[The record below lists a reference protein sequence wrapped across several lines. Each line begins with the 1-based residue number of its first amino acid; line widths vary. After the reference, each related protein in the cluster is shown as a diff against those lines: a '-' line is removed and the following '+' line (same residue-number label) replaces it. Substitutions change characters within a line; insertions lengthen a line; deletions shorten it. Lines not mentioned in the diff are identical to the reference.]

1 MTDFTVAFIGLPS
14 SGKSSI
20 INSLIGKR
28 ILESGI
34 CRTTTEYNLL
44 DNIIE
49 DDNNNKF
56 QVMDLPGICDSEEH
70 NVNFNELTNKH
81 IINANL
87 IIWTTDVNKAFI
99 TTHEV
104 NEYNR
109 IKKILND
116 TTNETGKLYYL
127 IIMLSKCD
135 KDINNI
141 NNNVS
146 KKDKKIKKSN
156 EEISDSDEDTDINDL
171 INKVHEKFSNED
183 IIYFNAFG
191 RSFYNEKSTET
202 LKKFIS
208 KTSMPITQNNITFNI
223 SKYIENYDIYQI
235 DKYYDHFQEKFI
247 LFIHNTTSKVEQ
259 ILEIWNNITDENKKN
274 FLSKLFEDYPNI
286 DVSEKLNIEVLKI
299 FQFLSC
305 ETIIK
310 YDNTNILHNKI
321 IYYYL
326 YILINYDSLTYSV
339 TDIIE
344 NINNSF
350 KLLNYNQQEVFYN
363 KLLFDYNFNSN
374 YRATILLNLDW
385 SKKTYYNFEN
395 MFNKFF
401 NYDLSDTT
409 QFTNTIKTL
418 INKKYGLNYNK
429 KYELNYDKT
438 KTITDNFNDYLS
450 LLDNIYNDYDY
461 ILLNKVQILYNII
474 INTNAFHTNYH
485 INCSYYELIK
495 SYKYIP
501 YERLRHN
508 QKWLDKNDKIWRKIY
523 SNIQIEFDFD
533 FEMDEFILINK
544 LELLYN
550 SKDI

>member
-474 INTNAFHTNYH
+474 KCTNAFHTNYH

-508 QKWLDKNDKIWRKIY
+508 QKWLDKNNKIWRKIY

>member
-87 IIWTTDVNKAFI
+87 IIWTSDVNKAFI

-474 INTNAFHTNYH
+474 KCTNAFHTNYH